1 MAYLKAS
8 LYNYLHFAKLAY
20 CQSPRY
26 GKYFLNKFPISGGYA
41 PKQSA
46 RFVSYILQS
55 LICQHLFSRL
65 GDGNISTQE
74 RHRGILIGILTPL
87 FDDLHDEEKLSLEGV
102 QQKLQDPNSG
112 LAGEIYHELRGMS
125 SDYFF
130 ELLNQLLEAQEESTK
145 QQWPSDLTN
154 EEIASISKNKG
165 GTATLLFRASLDR
178 NISKTEEDC
187 IRQLGY
193 LFQLCNDIF
202 DLKKDA
208 GQQVSLMQRFK
219 PKEMEDFFRKELINF
234 HESIRQLHLDANKE
248 KSFVSG
254 SHAILSRAIVCLG
267 QYKKLGSD
275 IWPPNLEQYHRKQLI
290 CDMEKP
296 NNIWASFRE
305 TLRLNQM
312 YHAAKQQ
319 A

>member
-20 CQSPRY
+20 RQSPRY
-26 GKYFLNKFPISGGYA
+26 GKYFLHKFPISGGYA
-41 PKQSA
+41 PEQSA

-55 LICQHLFSRL
+55 LVCQHLFSNL
-65 GDGNISTQE
+65 GSGKISTQE
-74 RHRGILIGILTPL
+74 QHRGILIGILTPL
-87 FDDLHDEEKLSLEGV
+87 FDDLHDEEKLSLDGV
-102 QQKLQDPNSG
+102 KQKLQNPKSG
-112 LAGEIYHELRGMS
+112 LAGEIYAELRRMS

-130 ELLNQLLEAQEESTK
+130 ELLHQLLEAQEESTK
-145 QQWPSDLTN
+145 QQWPSTLTN
-154 EEIASISKNKG
+154 EQIAQISKAKG

-178 NISKTEEDC
+178 SISASEERC

-208 GQQVSLMQRFK
+208 GQQTSLMQRLD
-219 PKEMEDFFRKELINF
+219 PRAMEEFFRKELSEF
-234 HESIRQLHLDANKE
+234 HNSIQKLRLDSSKE
-248 KSFVSG
+248 KHFVSG
-254 SHAILSRAIVCLG
+254 SHAILSRAIICLR
-267 QYKKLGSD
+267 QYKSLGSD
-275 IWPPNLEQYHRKQLI
+275 IWPPNVDQYRRKQLI

-296 NNIWASFRE
+296 RNIWASFRE
-305 TLRLNQM
+305 TLRLNHM